1 MKIGIPNNAF
11 SNNKKLIEELQKTTI
26 NIVLNKSKRRLNGDE
41 LIDFLNGCDIAIIGM
56 EEINEKILQ
65 QLPELKFIS
74 KFGVGMNNINLEDL
88 NKYNV
93 KLKVTEGV
101 NKRSVS
107 ELTLGF
113 ILNLIRNISK
123 SSSEIKNGIWN
134 KNGGLGLSS
143 LTLGVIGFGN
153 VGKDLI
159 KLVAPFDIKILVN
172 DIKQISIP
180 PDQSNLKIVDKD
192 YLFKN
197 SDIVTIHTPLTNL
210 TFNMINKSVFE
221 KMKIG
226 SFIVNTSR
234 GGIINEDDL
243 YDALNRNIISGAALD
258 VYENEPPLVTDLIK
272 DDRVITTPHIAGNSN
287 EAVINMG
294 MASIKQ
300 IIDYK
305 NSL

>member
-26 NIVLNKSKRRLNGDE
+26 NIVLNQSKRRLNGDE
-41 LIDFLNGCDIAIIGM
+41 LINFLNGCDIAIIGM

-65 QLPELKFIS
+65 RLPELKFIS

-93 KLKVTEGV
+93 KFKVTKGV
-101 NKRSVS
+101 NKRAVS

-197 SDIVTIHTPLTNL
+197 SDIITIHTPLTNL

-221 KMKIG
+221 KMKTG

-294 MASIKQ
+294 LASIKQ

>member
-26 NIVLNKSKRRLNGDE
+26 NIVLNQSKRRLNGDE
-41 LIDFLNGCDIAIIGM
+41 LINFLNGCDIAIIGM

-65 QLPELKFIS
+65 RLPELKFIS

-93 KLKVTEGV
+93 KFKVTKGV
-101 NKRSVS
+101 NKRAVS

-221 KMKIG
+221 KMKTG

-294 MASIKQ
+294 LASIKQ